1 MSTCWGESD
10 SWTSGEEEESDT
22 EADCGPEDGGGWDND
37 FYSYASFQDEE
48 SESDYCDTD
57 EEQQQEELSKSSVPP
72 GDAHRRDKAMMFDS
86 QNHKTSAAAPKAEQQ
101 GSDDE
106 DMASDEQYGG
116 RIVESEKC
124 LISVTKLYRVCKSS
138 TFQKYQSQGTQTGF
152 DLPLFDDFSCES
164 EVPDT
169 AWYALTDLIFNRD
182 GHGIINWFK
191 KRKVSA
197 STKMAIGS
205 EVDSP
210 LKIAIRAGSVV
221 IFNYLCGQGF
231 PFHPSCHPFFE
242 ATKEGSLPHLKRMLD
257 LGVDINISDDENMT
271 ALHLASREPYD
282 YSPIIKFLVAHGAD
296 VGQVDEFGATPI
308 FRAVMSGSEENINC
322 LIEADSPL
330 NKQNFE
336 GRPILHAA
344 VLRGFKMVKRL
355 YRAGARPGTS
365 PIYDEVRAA
374 VRGGHINIL
383 RYLIRKN
390 APLRTKSFKKNLT
403 TLCHAI
409 TCPDVDVGTQMLDM
423 LLAAGYDIS
432 AEPNIEKHV
441 PPQYFRG
448 PRGKALKKKLVSFNT
463 NLKSLK
469 ELSCLKA
476 RQALGTSLPDMLKDG
491 SVPPAI
497 RNQLSLKHV

>member
-1 MSTCWGESD
+1 MSTCGEECESWTSEEEDESD
-10 SWTSGEEEESDT
+10 ST
-22 EADCGPEDGGGWDND
+22 ADGDYEDGGGWDND

-57 EEQQQEELSKSSVPP
+57 EEQQEEYTKPSQTP
-72 GDAHRRDKAMMFDS
+72 GNTNSGESPMVVDLQSD
-86 QNHKTSAAAPKAEQQ
+86 NTSGAA
-101 GSDDE
+101 SDDE
-106 DMASDEQYGG
+106 EEQSHDKHMPDDEECSG
-116 RIVESEKC
+116 RIATSEKC
-124 LISVTKLYRVCKSS
+124 LISVTRPYKSCKTS
-138 TFQKYQSQGTQTGF
+138 TFHKCHIQGTQTPF
-152 DLPLFDDFSCES
+152 DLLLDDDYCYES
-164 EVPDT
+164 EVPET
-169 AWYALTDLIFNRD
+169 AWYSLTDLIFNRD
-182 GHGIINWFK
+182 GYGIINWFK
-191 KRKVSA
+191 DRQISA

-205 EVDSP
+205 AVDSP
-210 LKIAIRAGSVV
+210 LKIAVRAGSVV

-257 LGVDINISDDENMT
+257 MGVNINISDDENMT
-271 ALHLASREPYD
+271 ALHLAAREPYD
-282 YSPIIKFLVAHGAD
+282 YSPVIKFLVANGAD
-296 VGQVDEFGATPI
+296 VSQVDEFGATPI

-322 LIEADSPL
+322 LIEAGSPL

-336 GRPILHAA
+336 GRPVLHAA

-390 APLRTKSFKKNLT
+390 APLRTKSFKVNLT
-403 TLCHAI
+403 TLCHVI
-409 TCPDVDVGTQMLDM
+409 TCPDVDVGTKMLDM
-423 LLAAGYDIS
+423 LLAAGYDVS
-432 AEPNIEKHV
+432 AEPHIEKHV

-448 PRGKALKKKLVSFNT
+448 PRGKALKMKLASFNT

-491 SVPPAI
+491 TVPSAI
-497 RNQLSLKHV
+497 RNQLTLKHV